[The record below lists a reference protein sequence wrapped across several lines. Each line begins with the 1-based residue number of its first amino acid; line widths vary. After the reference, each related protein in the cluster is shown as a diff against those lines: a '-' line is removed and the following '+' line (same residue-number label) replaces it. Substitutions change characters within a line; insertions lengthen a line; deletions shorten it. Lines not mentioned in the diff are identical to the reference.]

1 MTDLPIELAR
11 HYHEEAERV
20 RKLASEAGNP
30 AVRDALL
37 DMVRQYEDL
46 AEGMG
51 NPCGNTERAQ

>member
-11 HYHEEAERV
+11 HYHEEADRI
-20 RKLASEAGNP
+20 RKLATEAVHP

-51 NPCGNTERAQ
+51 NQRGNTERTR